1 MVTSYGFSLFSIL
14 AVRQEPSHKV
24 EMVNQALFGE
34 PFEIIDEY
42 EEWSKIRLA
51 HDGYIGWVLTQ
62 QIQKITSDEYRQL
75 IDTPQHLVSDTLDLL
90 EHHSPS
96 KTRTVVAGSQLP
108 FYNTK
113 EKTIKVGIQ
122 TFTFSGRTSL
132 RKRTRKELL
141 MNAYLYSNAP
151 YLWGGRS
158 AFGIDCSGLTQMAY
172 LLTGMSLLRD
182 ASQQATQGK
191 TIDFLEEAEAGDLL
205 FFDNEEGVITHVGI
219 YVRENRILH
228 SSGSVRIDGIDQTGI
243 YNSEQGK
250 HTHKLRLIKNYFD

>member
-14 AVRQEPSHKV
+14 AVRHEPSHKG

-108 FYNTK
+108 FYNTE

-228 SSGSVRIDGIDQTGI
+228 ASGSVRIDGIDQTGI